1 MAKPAR
7 PAEIVRHPGNET
19 AEPGVRQSPARVR
32 STGLQAWA
40 VVSLGIIGV
49 VAALRVAY
57 GFIIPV
63 LASIVIALAL
73 APIVRRL
80 SRWMSRGI
88 AAGIVV
94 GSLLAGSGLI
104 AYSLADEAA
113 AAIAELPVVARQL
126 REAVRTAASGQGG
139 ALVGQFRKA
148 VKELEK
154 TATESADQPT
164 TPSGVT
170 PVQVVEPPLPF
181 GNVFVTS
188 SLNLINFSSQLVMM
202 VFLVYFLLACGDMF
216 KRKIVRLS
224 GERLSR
230 RRVTV
235 EAIDQMGE
243 RVAQSLMHLLSMGV
257 LVGVATWLAFEWIG
271 LRYAVLWGIAA
282 GVMNAIPYFGPTMVG
297 MAATVAALM
306 QFGDLGTAAMVGGV
320 SLIITSIEGFLLT
333 PLLFSQVARVNPVAV
348 FLSALFWGWLW
359 GPWGLLLTLPLLVIV
374 KTVAESVDDLKPLAE
389 LLSD

>member
-1 MAKPAR
+1 
-7 PAEIVRHPGNET
+7 
-19 AEPGVRQSPARVR
+19 
-32 STGLQAWA
+32 
-40 VVSLGIIGV
+40 

-202 VFLVYFLLACGDMF
+202 VFLVYFLLACGNMF

-224 GERLSR
+224 GERLSQ

-282 GVMNAIPYFGPTMVG
+282 GVMNAVPYFGPTMVG